1 MNIGERKLNLLM
13 DLYQLTMSQ
22 GYFNEGLLDT
32 QVVFDMFFRKIPNNG
47 GYVIVAG
54 LEQVVEYIQKLS
66 FDKEEI
72 ESLRAKGIFNDDFL
86 RYLKDFK
93 FKGDIYA
100 IPEGTV
106 VFPHEP
112 LVTVVGNPIEAQ
124 LIETMVLL
132 TINHQSLIATKASR
146 IVNCAKGRSVLEFG
160 ARRSQ
165 GYDGAV
171 YGARASYIGGVDGT
185 ATTLATPMFNIPS
198 IGTMA
203 HSWIQLFDD
212 EYKAFE
218 TYAKNYPSS
227 CTLLIDTYD
236 VINSGIPNAIKVAK
250 EVLEPLGHRLKG
262 VRIDSGDM
270 TYLSNVAREMFDK
283 EGMYDCKIV
292 ASSSLDE
299 YTISA
304 LLAEGAKIDS
314 FGVGE
319 RLITSKSEPVFGG
332 VYKIVAVNNGNGFE
346 ARIKISENVEKVTNP
361 GYKEV
366 WRLYDNDTNKALA
379 DVITLKDEFIDNN
392 NPYEIFDPVHTW
404 KKQIL
409 TNFTA
414 KKLQVPVF
422 INGELVYELPTVE
435 EIKAKAKKELNTL
448 WDEVKRIEK
457 PHRYYVDL
465 SKDLWNLKN
474 NMLFSKGSKMGE
486 LQ

>member
-22 GYFNEGLLDT
+22 GYYNEGLIDT
-32 QVVFDMFFRKIPNNG
+32 KVVFDMFFRKIPDNG
-47 GYVIVAG
+47 GYVITAG
-54 LEQVVEYIQKLS
+54 LEQVIEYIKELS
-66 FDKEEI
+66 FNTEEI
-72 ESLRAKGIFNDDFL
+72 HALREKGIFNEDFL
-86 RYLKDFK
+86 NYLETFK

-124 LIETMVLL
+124 LIETMLLL

-146 IVNCAKGRSVLEFG
+146 IVNSAQGRSVLEFG

-185 ATTLATPMFNIPS
+185 ATTLATPMFKIPS

-218 TYAKNYPSS
+218 VYAKNYPSN

-262 VRIDSGDM
+262 VRIDSGDI
-270 TYLSNVAREMFDK
+270 TYLSNVARDMFDK
-283 EGMYDCKIV
+283 EGMTDCKII

-332 VYKIVAVNNGNGFE
+332 VYKIVAVNHGNGFE

-366 WRLYDNDTNKALA
+366 WRLYDNDSRKALA
-379 DVITLKDEFIDNN
+379 DVITLKDEVIDNN
-392 NPYEIFDPVHTW
+392 NSYEIFDPVHTW
-404 KKQIL
+404 KKQTL

-414 KKLQVPVF
+414 KKLQVPIF
-422 INGELVYELPTVE
+422 INGELVYKSPSVE
-435 EIKAKAKKELNTL
+435 EIRLKAKEELNTL
-448 WDEVKRIEK
+448 WDEVKRIQK

-474 NMLFSKGSKMGE
+474 NMLFSKGSTMRGLE
-486 LQ
+486 

>member
-22 GYFNEGLLDT
+22 GYLNEGLLDT
-32 QVVFDMFFRKIPNNG
+32 QVVFDMFFRKIPNEG

-54 LEQVVEYIQKLS
+54 LEQVIEYIQNLS
-66 FDKEEI
+66 FDENEI
-72 ESLRAKGIFNDDFL
+72 NSLRDMKIFNEEFL
-86 RYLKDFK
+86 NYLKDFK

-106 VFPHEP
+106 VFPNEP

-146 IVNCAKGRSVLEFG
+146 IVHCAQGRTVLEFG

-165 GYDGAV
+165 GYDGAI

-185 ATTLATPMFNIPS
+185 ATTLSTPMFKIPS

-218 TYAKNYPSS
+218 TYARNYPSS

-236 VINSGIPNAIKVAK
+236 VINSGVPNAIRVAK
-250 EVLEPLGHRLKG
+250 EVLEPMGQRLKG

-270 TYLSNVAREMFDK
+270 TYLSKIARKMFD
-283 EGMYDCKIV
+283 EAGMEDCKII

-299 YTISA
+299 YTISS
-304 LLAEGAKIDS
+304 LIRQGARIDS

-332 VYKIVAVNNGNGFE
+332 VYKIVAVNNGDGFKP
-346 ARIKISENVEKVTNP
+346 RIKVSENVEKVTNP

-366 WRLYDNDTNKALA
+366 WRLYDNYTKKAIA
-379 DVITLKDEFIDNN
+379 DVITLKDELIDSSK
-392 NPYEIFDPVHTW
+392 PYEIFDPVHTW
-404 KKQIL
+404 KKQMIV
-409 TNFTA
+409 NFTA
-414 KKLQVPVF
+414 KKLQVPIF
-422 INGELVYELPTVE
+422 KNGELVYKLPSLE
-435 EIKAKAKKELNTL
+435 EIRKKAKEEINTL
-448 WDEVKRIEK
+448 WNESLRIDN
-457 PHRYYVDL
+457 PHKHYVDL
-465 SKDLWNLKN
+465 SKDLWDLKH
-474 NMLFSKGSKMGE
+474 NMLIEKSKK
-486 LQ
+486 